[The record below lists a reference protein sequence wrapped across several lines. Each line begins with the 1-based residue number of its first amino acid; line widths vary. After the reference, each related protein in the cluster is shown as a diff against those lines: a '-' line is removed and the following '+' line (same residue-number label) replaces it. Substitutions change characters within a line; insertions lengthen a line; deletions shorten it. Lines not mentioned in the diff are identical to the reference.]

1 MPILPLKLF
10 VQGQTPHDLI
20 RALKT
25 EFVSTGNPQEDG
37 ANIPD
42 AFNWGALTRVAAKY
56 FKHAPGVSCM
66 LGPMNAAPKV
76 PLPKPYCWKPAAL
89 EQTFTAE

>member
-1 MPILPLKLF
+1 MELC
-10 VQGQTPHDLI
+10 VQGRTPHDLV

-42 AFNWGALTRVAAKY
+42 AFNWVALARVAAKY

-76 PLPKPYCWKPAAL
+76 HLPNLYCWKRAAF
-89 EQTFTAE
+89 EQSFTAA